1 MSENLRGK
9 EAENPEDWDKTTVG
23 LQGEPLKAILELR
36 HIKEEK
42 VKRAVTVIEVV
53 NDCILNELKRV
64 KGGAKK

>member
-1 MSENLRGK
+1 MAENVRGK
-9 EAENPEDWDKTTVG
+9 EAKNIEDWDKTTVG

-42 VKRAVTVIEVV
+42 VKKAVSVVEVV

-64 KGGAKK
+64 KGGGK

>member
-1 MSENLRGK
+1 MVENQRSK
-9 EAENPEDWDKTTVG
+9 EAENIEDWDKTTVG

-53 NDCILNELKRV
+53 NDCILHELERVNEA
-64 KGGAKK
+64 AKK